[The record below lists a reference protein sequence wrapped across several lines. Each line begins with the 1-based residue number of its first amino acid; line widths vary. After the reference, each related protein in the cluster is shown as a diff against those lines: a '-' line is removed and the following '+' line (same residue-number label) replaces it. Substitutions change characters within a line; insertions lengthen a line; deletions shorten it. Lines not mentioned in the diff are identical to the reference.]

1 MNKRLNQ
8 DMNAKTNVIFTF
20 PYHTIIT
27 TVVGALTE
35 SDAIEAAE
43 ELLFQEEVST
53 VGAQE
58 ITVVEQEEMA

>member
-35 SDAIEAAE
+35 SDAIE
-43 ELLFQEEVST
+43 EEVST